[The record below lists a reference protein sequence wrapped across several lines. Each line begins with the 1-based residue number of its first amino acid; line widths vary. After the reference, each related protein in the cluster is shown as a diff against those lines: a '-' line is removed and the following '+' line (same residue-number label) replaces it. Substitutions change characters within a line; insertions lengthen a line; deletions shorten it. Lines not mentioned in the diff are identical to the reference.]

1 MTADQRWNLFGVT
14 QANLEEKAEWMT
26 RDPGVPG
33 TSIMHF
39 RSAGSLMRFCW
50 FDYTLVSLVF
60 FEAVIGLEGILRL
73 FYDDLENRV

>member
-1 MTADQRWNLFGVT
+1 
-14 QANLEEKAEWMT
+14 
-26 RDPGVPG
+26 
-33 TSIMHF
+33 
-39 RSAGSLMRFCW
+39 MRFCW